1 MDRSIDSMIC
11 DFEFS
16 CTRTKNGLMSRFFY
30 ENWEFKLHQKARK
43 LFDFLN
49 YLNKKLHSTENGRRL
64 SIIEIQNSDAY
75 RLKQII
81 ESKIEEVQYHNV
93 SHHLAR
99 VLYESHDEQNGF
111 WS

>member
-1 MDRSIDSMIC
+1 MDRSIDSIIC
-11 DFEFS
+11 DFEFC

-49 YLNKKLHSTENGRRL
+49 YLNKKLHSAENRRRL

-81 ESKIEEVQYHNV
+81 EKRIEEVQYHQI
-93 SHHLAR
+93 SHFQAR
-99 VLYESHDEQNGF
+99 VLYESYDSQNGF

>member
-1 MDRSIDSMIC
+1 MDRSVDSMIC

-43 LFDFLN
+43 LFDFLK

-99 VLYESHDEQNGF
+99 VLYESH
-111 WS
+111 SS

>member
-1 MDRSIDSMIC
+1 MDRSIDDMMQC
-11 DFEFS
+11 FEYS
-16 CTRTKNGLMSRFFY
+16 CLKTKNGLMSRFFY
-30 ENWEFKLHQKARK
+30 ETWEFKLHQKARK

-64 SIIEIQNSDAY
+64 SFVEISKTDAY
-75 RLKQII
+75 SLKKIV
-81 ESKIEEVQYHNV
+81 ETKIEEVQYHHI

-99 VLYESHDEQNGF
+99 TLYESH

>member
-1 MDRSIDSMIC
+1 MSRSIDDMMAC
-11 DFEFS
+11 FEFS
-16 CTRTKNGLMSRFFY
+16 CLKTKNGLMSRFFY

-81 ESKIEEVQYHNV
+81 ESRIEEVQYHKV
-93 SHHLAR
+93 SNHVAR
-99 VLYESHDEQNGF
+99 VLYESYDSQNGF